1 MKGLPIKGPG
11 LGGAAKGGRL
21 EASVRG
27 WTGRHADA
35 LMGGAGFIS
44 DLNKGIALVLGGAVL
59 ALGAS
64 HLLSGQSP
72 PSLSREVFKVLGWV
86 FPSLL
91 VALVLIGLVSVQR
104 LLRGSDPG
112 FWRQVGLQAA
122 SCVAT
127 LALTCTLLGISLRI
141 GGLADRAL
149 TPETVTEVI
158 GDLTRHFSLAFM
170 TTVIGLPV
178 SALLRSTVLILS
190 ERTRNEGRAA

>member
-1 MKGLPIKGPG
+1 M
-11 LGGAAKGGRL
+11 
-21 EASVRG
+21 V
-27 WTGRHADA
+27 
-35 LMGGAGFIS
+35 F
-44 DLNKGIALVLGGAVL
+44 DLNKGIALVLGGVVL
-59 ALGAS
+59 ALGTS
-64 HLLSGQSP
+64 HLLYGQSP
-72 PSLSREVFKVLGWV
+72 PTLSREVFEILGWV

-91 VALVLIGLVSVQR
+91 VALVLIGLVAVQR
-104 LLRGSDPG
+104 LLRGMNPR

-127 LALTCTLLGISLRI
+127 LALTCTLLGISLGI

-149 TPETVTEVI
+149 SPETVTEVI

-190 ERTRNEGRAA
+190 ERTRNEGRAV